1 MMFADT
7 KPLRQTLTQEQSF
20 RKKTPNCG
28 CYYNHYHLHHYHFH
42 HCHYHHHH
50 HHHPNQLSVGGIGC
64 LTGRECEGGGGR
76 EREGGR
82 EECEG
87 GSWREWIGGGVR
99 GLTTWLLSALSSPA
113 RSVQHGQSA
122 SEVRKAPSCRI
133 SQRGH
138 RPARAR
144 REIYELWRASLE

>member
-42 HCHYHHHH
+42 HCHYHHH